1 VGQTLS
7 SVNPPVPAILS
18 RILCFAAAESRRAW
32 PPLRDIPIRIVSFS
46 KKLLLLALA
55 LPLFAGV
62 IDYAAE
68 GKLWWAHVQFL
79 ADDKLQGRDIG
90 TDGFAQ
96 AVTYVTGRFQQL
108 GLKPAGDAG
117 YLQTVRFESRQ
128 LIQDQC
134 SLALIKD
141 GEPEPLTLGTDAT
154 LSARADLTPKV
165 QAPMVFVGYGLV
177 IPEAHWNDLEGIDL
191 KGKIAVYVNAPGPAD
206 APAAVKSHLTS
217 AAERWSVLHKA
228 GAVGVATIAAGRG
241 GAGGRGAAAAPDANA
256 ASAATTA
263 DGAVATLPGADN
275 PAAPP
280 AGGRG
285 GRGAPQPSIS
295 LADPALSDTTGM
307 AISVSITPRGA
318 EKFFA
323 GSGHTF
329 AEIQQLA
336 RDSKPLPRFPLSVQ
350 LRSQVALKR
359 ETLESPNIAAM
370 FPGTGKLKN
379 EYVIFS
385 AHLDH
390 VGVGRPVNGDNIY
403 NGAMDNASGVASVIE
418 VARLLKASKTRTN
431 RSIIFLTVTGEEK
444 GELGSRYF
452 AARPTV
458 PFKQIVADINLDMFL
473 PLYPLKVI
481 EVQGLMESTLGDAV
495 KAAAEADGVTV
506 QIDQEPEQ
514 NRFTRSDQYSFI
526 RRGIPALAFKFGYE
540 KGSPDETTRKN
551 WVRDRYHK
559 PSDDL
564 AQPVD
569 TEAAARFNRIMLR
582 LLEKVANDPARPAWR
597 EDSFFRRF
605 AAADQ

>member
-1 VGQTLS
+1 M
-7 SVNPPVPAILS
+7 
-18 RILCFAAAESRRAW
+18 
-32 PPLRDIPIRIVSFS
+32 SFP
-46 KKLLLLALA
+46 KKFLLLALA
-55 LPLFAGV
+55 VPLFAGA

-90 TDGFAQ
+90 SEGFGQ
-96 AVTYVTGRFQQL
+96 AVTYVSGQFQQL

-117 YLQTVRFESRQ
+117 YLQTVKFESRQ

-141 GEPEPLTLGTDAT
+141 GEIEPLTPGTDAS
-154 LSARADLTPKV
+154 LSARADLAQTL

-217 AAERWSVLHKA
+217 AAERWNVLHKA
-228 GAVGVATIAAGRG
+228 GAVGIATIAAGRG
-241 GAGGRGAAAAPDANA
+241 GGGGAGRGTTAADANA
-256 ASAATTA
+256 ATAATGDA
-263 DGAVATLPGADN
+263 AVATLPGADN
-275 PAAPP
+275 AAAPP
-280 AGGRG
+280 VGGRG
-285 GRGAPQPSIS
+285 GRGAPPPSIS
-295 LADPALSDTTGM
+295 LADPTLSETTGM
-307 AISVSITPRGA
+307 AVSVSITPRGA
-318 EKFFA
+318 EKFFES
-323 GSGHTF
+323 SGHTF

-336 RDSKPLPRFPLSVQ
+336 RENKPLPRFPLSVQ

-359 ETLESPNIAAM
+359 GTLESPNIAAM

-418 VARLLKASKTRTN
+418 VARLLKASKAKTN
-431 RSIIFLTVTGEEK
+431 RSIIFLTVTAEEK

-495 KAAAEADGVTV
+495 KAAAEADGVAV
-506 QIDQEPEQ
+506 EIDQEPEQ

-564 AQPVD
+564 TQPID

-582 LLEKVANDPARPAWR
+582 LLERVADDPARPAWR

-605 AAADQ
+605 ATADR

>member
-1 VGQTLS
+1 
-7 SVNPPVPAILS
+7 
-18 RILCFAAAESRRAW
+18 
-32 PPLRDIPIRIVSFS
+32 VSFP
-46 KKLLLLALA
+46 KKFLLLALA
-55 LPLFAGV
+55 VPLFAGA

-90 TDGFAQ
+90 SEGFGQ
-96 AVTYVTGRFQQL
+96 AVTYVSGQFQQL

-117 YLQTVRFESRQ
+117 YLQTVKFESRQ

-141 GEPEPLTLGTDAT
+141 GEIEPLTPGTDAS
-154 LSARADLTPKV
+154 LSARADLAQTL

-217 AAERWSVLHKA
+217 AAERWNVLHKA
-228 GAVGVATIAAGRG
+228 GAVGIATIAAGRG
-241 GAGGRGAAAAPDANA
+241 GGGGAGRGTTAADANA
-256 ASAATTA
+256 ATAATGDA
-263 DGAVATLPGADN
+263 AVATLPGADN
-275 PAAPP
+275 AAAPP
-280 AGGRG
+280 VGGRG
-285 GRGAPQPSIS
+285 GRGAPPPSIS
-295 LADPALSDTTGM
+295 LADPTLSETTGM
-307 AISVSITPRGA
+307 AVSVSITPRGA
-318 EKFFA
+318 EKFFES
-323 GSGHTF
+323 SGHTF

-336 RDSKPLPRFPLSVQ
+336 RENKPLPRFPLSVQ

-359 ETLESPNIAAM
+359 GTLESPNIAAM

-418 VARLLKASKTRTN
+418 VARLLKASKAKTN
-431 RSIIFLTVTGEEK
+431 RSIIFLTVTAEEK

-495 KAAAEADGVTV
+495 KAAAEADGVAV
-506 QIDQEPEQ
+506 EIDQEPEQ

-564 AQPVD
+564 TQPID

-582 LLEKVANDPARPAWR
+582 LLERVADDPARPAWR

-605 AAADQ
+605 ATADR